1 MSGGVKKEMKKY
13 IGLFALLGASV
24 LSAKT
29 YRFTVLDPSQVGTVQ
44 LKPGDYRVQVEGSQV
59 VLKDSRGHQIDTAA
73 TMETLDHKAHQT
85 VILSSNADGQRH
97 ITSIEF
103 AGSHEKIV
111 FEPAATGT
119 R

>member
-1 MSGGVKKEMKKY
+1 MIKY
-13 IGLFALLGASV
+13 IGLCALLGASV

-29 YRFTVLDPSQVGTVQ
+29 YKFTVLDPAEVGNTQ
-44 LKPGDYRVQVEGSQV
+44 LKPGDYRVEVEGSQV
-59 VLKDSRGHQIDTAA
+59 TLKDSRGHQIDTAA
-73 TMETLDHKAHQT
+73 KVETIDHKANQT

-111 FEPAATGT
+111 FEPAVTGT